1 MHVYNFP
8 NIGYILNTFTN
19 EELQPIRDEIKE
31 IQSTFDSA
39 KKINHSEAGAI
50 KKEFEIIKSREPL
63 EKLILPM
70 KQAFDDCFDQP
81 AHRPDGQAYIKQAW
95 VNFQSAGE
103 FMAPHTHIGDYGFA
117 LYINIPFTLQEELDY
132 LSTPDKTANQGSSF
146 VFYYTDSM
154 GNIKPSFLPVDKS
167 WENTAIFFPG
177 LMLHGVQP
185 FFTSDDYRITVSGTI
200 RHHD

>member
-19 EELQPIRDEIKE
+19 KELQPIRDEIKE

-50 KKEFEIIKSREPL
+50 KKEFEIIKSKEPL

-103 FMAPHTHIGDYGFA
+103 IYGAAYTYWRLRICIIYKYSFYFA
-117 LYINIPFTLQEELDY
+117 RRT
-132 LSTPDKTANQGSSF
+132 
-146 VFYYTDSM
+146 
-154 GNIKPSFLPVDKS
+154 
-167 WENTAIFFPG
+167 
-177 LMLHGVQP
+177 
-185 FFTSDDYRITVSGTI
+185 
-200 RHHD
+200 

>member
-1 MHVYNFP
+1 M
-8 NIGYILNTFTN
+8 
-19 EELQPIRDEIKE
+19 
-31 IQSTFDSA
+31 
-39 KKINHSEAGAI
+39 
-50 KKEFEIIKSREPL
+50 
-63 EKLILPM
+63 
-70 KQAFDDCFDQP
+70 
-81 AHRPDGQAYIKQAW
+81 
-95 VNFQSAGE
+95 
-103 FMAPHTHIGDYGFA
+103 
-117 LYINIPFTLQEELDY
+117 QEELDY